1 MVIECINLGLEV
13 GVLIEKG
20 RIIISRVFKLFSELH
35 NLIFSHADLS
45 IIILNKSGEL
55 SISDAFLV
63 NPSLDIGILI
73 AVSLIERSQMLKLF
87 LVAGLLS
94 SQLEELALGINQGSL
109 FILKSECLI
118 IKDTVEVINACKRL
132 GDIVFNGSNLGS
144 ELNALLA
151 L

>member
-1 MVIECINLGLEV
+1 MVIERINLGLQV

-109 FILKSECLI
+109 FILKSESLI
-118 IKDTVEVINACKRL
+118 IKDTV
-132 GDIVFNGSNLGS
+132 
-144 ELNALLA
+144 
-151 L
+151 

>member
-94 SQLEELALGINQGSL
+94 SQLEELALGIN
-109 FILKSECLI
+109 
-118 IKDTVEVINACKRL
+118 
-132 GDIVFNGSNLGS
+132 
-144 ELNALLA
+144 
-151 L
+151 